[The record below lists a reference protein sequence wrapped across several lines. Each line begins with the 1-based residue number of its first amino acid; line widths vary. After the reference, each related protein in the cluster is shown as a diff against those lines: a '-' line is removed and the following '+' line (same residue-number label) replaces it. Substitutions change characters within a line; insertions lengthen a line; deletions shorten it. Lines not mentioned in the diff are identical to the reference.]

1 MRIESCPMT
10 KIKICGIT
18 SLEDGLKCA
27 EAGADALG
35 FVFASSLRQVTP
47 KKAAEICEKLPKAI
61 SKVGVFVNKTSST
74 LLKIAGACQLDYVQ
88 LQGGEDRDYLG
99 QLTLP
104 YLKVFRVKDQ
114 SILQEI
120 ADYRLSLFMLD
131 TYSNGRLGGSG
142 KSFDWEI
149 AVQAKKF
156 GRLILSGGLNPKNV
170 RSALEKVRPYGVD
183 VCSGVES
190 MPGKKDIEKVKKF
203 IQEVRRCD
211 SLTD

>member
-1 MRIESCPMT
+1 MT

-18 SLEDGLKCA
+18 NLEDGLECA
-27 EAGADALG
+27 EAGADTLG

-47 KKAAEICEKLPKAI
+47 KKVVEICKKLPKAI
-61 SKVGVFVNKTSST
+61 SKVGVFVNETPST

-88 LQGGEDRDYLG
+88 LHGSEDRGYLG

-104 YLKVFRVKDQ
+104 YVKVFRVKDE

-120 ADYRLSLFMLD
+120 ANYRLSLFMLD
-131 TYSNGRLGGSG
+131 TFSNGRLGGGG
-142 KSFDWEI
+142 KNFDWEI

-156 GRLILSGGLNPKNV
+156 GRLILSGGLNPENV
-170 RSALEKVRPYGVD
+170 RTALERVRPYGVD
-183 VCSGVES
+183 VCSGVERA
-190 MPGKKDIEKVKKF
+190 PGKKDIEKVKKF
-203 IQEVRRCD
+203 IQEVRTCD